1 MLDFGNLL
9 HIFCKYNLLYAM
21 IGAKVFRKESEMS
34 STDNI
39 INDFNI
45 GFLKTADS
53 LRSRINFQEN
63 SELSSYEE
71 TLNQVSSSP
80 IDPSNNY
87 LQVNNFALD
96 KQNMVIPE
104 KVTLDNS
111 ISQEMTENV
120 QEENQLNYKN
130 DWLKNMGAD
139 LQNRAEIMKALL
151 SNAE

>member
-1 MLDFGNLL
+1 
-9 HIFCKYNLLYAM
+9 
-21 IGAKVFRKESEMS
+21 MS
-34 STDNI
+34 SADNI

-63 SELSSYEE
+63 SESSSYEE

-96 KQNMVIPE
+96 RQDMIIPE
-104 KVTLDNS
+104 KVAIDTAS
-111 ISQEMTENV
+111 V
-120 QEENQLNYKN
+120 QETNVNTQEEEQLSYKN
-130 DWLKNMGAD
+130 NFLKNMGVD
-139 LQNRAEIMKALL
+139 LQNKAELMRALL
-151 SNAE
+151 SSAE

>member
-1 MLDFGNLL
+1 
-9 HIFCKYNLLYAM
+9 
-21 IGAKVFRKESEMS
+21 MS
-34 STDNI
+34 SADNI

-63 SELSSYEE
+63 SESSSYEE

-96 KQNMVIPE
+96 RQDMVIPE
-104 KVTLDNS
+104 KVAIDTTS
-111 ISQEMTENV
+111 V
-120 QEENQLNYKN
+120 QETNVNTQEEQLSYKN
-130 DWLKNMGAD
+130 DFLKNMGLD
-139 LQNRAEIMKALL
+139 LQNKAELMRALL
-151 SNAE
+151 SSAE

>member
-1 MLDFGNLL
+1 
-9 HIFCKYNLLYAM
+9 
-21 IGAKVFRKESEMS
+21 MS
-34 STDNI
+34 SADNI

-63 SELSSYEE
+63 SESSSYEE

-96 KQNMVIPE
+96 RQDMVIPE
-104 KVTLDNS
+104 KVAIDTTS
-111 ISQEMTENV
+111 V
-120 QEENQLNYKN
+120 QETNVNTQEEEQLSYKN
-130 DWLKNMGAD
+130 DFLKNMGVD
-139 LQNRAEIMKALL
+139 LQNKAELMRALL
-151 SNAE
+151 SSAE

>member
-1 MLDFGNLL
+1 
-9 HIFCKYNLLYAM
+9 
-21 IGAKVFRKESEMS
+21 MS
-34 STDNI
+34 SADNI

-63 SELSSYEE
+63 SESSSYEE

-96 KQNMVIPE
+96 RQNMVIPE
-104 KVTLDNS
+104 KVDIDTAS
-111 ISQEMTENV
+111 V
-120 QEENQLNYKN
+120 QETNVNTQEEEQLSYKN
-130 DWLKNMGAD
+130 NFLKNMGVD
-139 LQNRAEIMKALL
+139 LQNKAELMRALL
-151 SNAE
+151 SSAE

>member
-1 MLDFGNLL
+1 
-9 HIFCKYNLLYAM
+9 
-21 IGAKVFRKESEMS
+21 MS
-34 STDNI
+34 SADNI

-63 SELSSYEE
+63 SESSSYEE

-96 KQNMVIPE
+96 RQNMVIPE
-104 KVTLDNS
+104 KVDIDTAS
-111 ISQEMTENV
+111 V
-120 QEENQLNYKN
+120 QETNVNTQEEEQLSYKN
-130 DWLKNMGAD
+130 DFLKNMGVD
-139 LQNRAEIMKALL
+139 LQNKAELMRALL

>member
-1 MLDFGNLL
+1 
-9 HIFCKYNLLYAM
+9 
-21 IGAKVFRKESEMS
+21 MS
-34 STDNI
+34 SADNI

-63 SELSSYEE
+63 SESSSYEE

-96 KQNMVIPE
+96 RQDMVIPE
-104 KVTLDNS
+104 KVAIDTAS
-111 ISQEMTENV
+111 V
-120 QEENQLNYKN
+120 QETNVNTQEEDQLSYKN
-130 DWLKNMGAD
+130 DFLKNMGVD
-139 LQNRAEIMKALL
+139 LQNKAELMRALL
-151 SNAE
+151 SSAE

>member
-1 MLDFGNLL
+1 
-9 HIFCKYNLLYAM
+9 
-21 IGAKVFRKESEMS
+21 MS
-34 STDNI
+34 SADNI

-63 SELSSYEE
+63 SESSSYEE

-96 KQNMVIPE
+96 RQNMVIPE
-104 KVTLDNS
+104 KVDIDTAS
-111 ISQEMTENV
+111 V
-120 QEENQLNYKN
+120 QETNVNTQEDEQLSYKN
-130 DWLKNMGAD
+130 DFLKNMGVD
-139 LQNRAEIMKALL
+139 LQNKAELMRALL
-151 SNAE
+151 SSAE

>member
-1 MLDFGNLL
+1 
-9 HIFCKYNLLYAM
+9 
-21 IGAKVFRKESEMS
+21 MS
-34 STDNI
+34 SADNI

-63 SELSSYEE
+63 SESSSYEE

-96 KQNMVIPE
+96 RQNMVIPE
-104 KVTLDNS
+104 KVDIDTAS
-111 ISQEMTENV
+111 V
-120 QEENQLNYKN
+120 QETNVNTQEEDQLSYKN
-130 DWLKNMGAD
+130 DFLKNMGVD
-139 LQNRAEIMKALL
+139 LQNKAELMRALL
-151 SNAE
+151 SSAE

>member
-1 MLDFGNLL
+1 
-9 HIFCKYNLLYAM
+9 
-21 IGAKVFRKESEMS
+21 MS
-34 STDNI
+34 SADNI

-63 SELSSYEE
+63 SEYSSYEE

-96 KQNMVIPE
+96 RQDMVIPE
-104 KVTLDNS
+104 KVDIDTAS
-111 ISQEMTENV
+111 V
-120 QEENQLNYKN
+120 QETNVNTQEEEQLSYKN
-130 DWLKNMGAD
+130 DFLKNMGVD
-139 LQNRAEIMKALL
+139 LQNKAELMRALL
-151 SNAE
+151 SSAE

>member
-1 MLDFGNLL
+1 
-9 HIFCKYNLLYAM
+9 
-21 IGAKVFRKESEMS
+21 MS
-34 STDNI
+34 SADNI

-63 SELSSYEE
+63 SESSSYEE

-96 KQNMVIPE
+96 RQDMVIPE
-104 KVTLDNS
+104 KVDIDTAS
-111 ISQEMTENV
+111 V
-120 QEENQLNYKN
+120 QETNVNTQEEEQLSYKN
-130 DWLKNMGAD
+130 NFLKNMGVD
-139 LQNRAEIMKALL
+139 LQNKAELMRALL
-151 SNAE
+151 SSAE

>member
-1 MLDFGNLL
+1 
-9 HIFCKYNLLYAM
+9 
-21 IGAKVFRKESEMS
+21 MS
-34 STDNI
+34 SADNI

-63 SELSSYEE
+63 SESSSYEE

-96 KQNMVIPE
+96 RQDMVIPE
-104 KVTLDNS
+104 KVAIDTAS
-111 ISQEMTENV
+111 V
-120 QEENQLNYKN
+120 QETNVNTQEEEQLSYKN
-130 DWLKNMGAD
+130 DFLKNMGVD
-139 LQNRAEIMKALL
+139 LQNKAELMRALL
-151 SNAE
+151 SSAE

>member
-1 MLDFGNLL
+1 
-9 HIFCKYNLLYAM
+9 
-21 IGAKVFRKESEMS
+21 MS
-34 STDNI
+34 SADNI

-63 SELSSYEE
+63 SESSSYEE

-96 KQNMVIPE
+96 RQNMIIPE
-104 KVTLDNS
+104 KVDIDTAS
-111 ISQEMTENV
+111 V
-120 QEENQLNYKN
+120 QETNVNTQEEQLSYKN
-130 DWLKNMGAD
+130 DFLKNMGLD
-139 LQNRAEIMKALL
+139 LQNKAELMRALL
-151 SNAE
+151 SSAE

>member
-1 MLDFGNLL
+1 
-9 HIFCKYNLLYAM
+9 
-21 IGAKVFRKESEMS
+21 MS
-34 STDNI
+34 SADNI

-63 SELSSYEE
+63 SESSSYEE

-96 KQNMVIPE
+96 RQDMVINE
-104 KVTLDNS
+104 KVDIDTAS
-111 ISQEMTENV
+111 V
-120 QEENQLNYKN
+120 QETNVNTQEEQLSYKN
-130 DWLKNMGAD
+130 DFLKNMGVD
-139 LQNRAEIMKALL
+139 LQNKAELMRALL
-151 SNAE
+151 SSAE

>member
-1 MLDFGNLL
+1 
-9 HIFCKYNLLYAM
+9 
-21 IGAKVFRKESEMS
+21 MS
-34 STDNI
+34 SADNI

-63 SELSSYEE
+63 SESSSYEE

-96 KQNMVIPE
+96 RQNIVIPE
-104 KVTLDNS
+104 KVDIDTAS
-111 ISQEMTENV
+111 V
-120 QEENQLNYKN
+120 QETNVNTQEEEQLSYKN
-130 DWLKNMGAD
+130 DFLKNMGLD
-139 LQNRAEIMKALL
+139 LQNKAELMRALL
-151 SNAE
+151 SSAE

>member
-1 MLDFGNLL
+1 
-9 HIFCKYNLLYAM
+9 
-21 IGAKVFRKESEMS
+21 MS
-34 STDNI
+34 SADNI

-63 SELSSYEE
+63 SESSSYEE

-96 KQNMVIPE
+96 RQNMVIPE
-104 KVTLDNS
+104 KVAIDTTS
-111 ISQEMTENV
+111 V
-120 QEENQLNYKN
+120 QETNVNTQEEEQLSYKN
-130 DWLKNMGAD
+130 DFLKNMGVD
-139 LQNRAEIMKALL
+139 LQNKAELMRALL
-151 SNAE
+151 SSAE

>member
-1 MLDFGNLL
+1 
-9 HIFCKYNLLYAM
+9 
-21 IGAKVFRKESEMS
+21 MS
-34 STDNI
+34 SADNI

-63 SELSSYEE
+63 SESSSYEE

-96 KQNMVIPE
+96 RQDMIIPE
-104 KVTLDNS
+104 KVAIDNAS
-111 ISQEMTENV
+111 V
-120 QEENQLNYKN
+120 QETNVNTQEEEQLSYKN
-130 DWLKNMGAD
+130 DFLKNMGVD
-139 LQNRAEIMKALL
+139 LQNKAELMRALL
-151 SNAE
+151 SSAE

>member
-1 MLDFGNLL
+1 
-9 HIFCKYNLLYAM
+9 
-21 IGAKVFRKESEMS
+21 MS
-34 STDNI
+34 SADNI

-53 LRSRINFQEN
+53 LRSRINFEEN
-63 SELSSYEE
+63 SESSSYEE

-104 KVTLDNS
+104 KVDIDTAS
-111 ISQEMTENV
+111 V
-120 QEENQLNYKN
+120 QETNVNTQEEDQLSYKN
-130 DWLKNMGAD
+130 DFLKNMGVD
-139 LQNRAEIMKALL
+139 LQNKAELMRALL
-151 SNAE
+151 SSAE

>member
-1 MLDFGNLL
+1 
-9 HIFCKYNLLYAM
+9 
-21 IGAKVFRKESEMS
+21 MS
-34 STDNI
+34 SADNI

-63 SELSSYEE
+63 SESSSYEE

-96 KQNMVIPE
+96 RQNIVIPE
-104 KVTLDNS
+104 KVDIDNAS
-111 ISQEMTENV
+111 V
-120 QEENQLNYKN
+120 QETNVNTQEEEQLSYKN
-130 DWLKNMGAD
+130 DFLKNMGVD
-139 LQNRAEIMKALL
+139 LQNKAELMRALL
-151 SNAE
+151 SSAE

>member
-1 MLDFGNLL
+1 
-9 HIFCKYNLLYAM
+9 
-21 IGAKVFRKESEMS
+21 MS
-34 STDNI
+34 SADNI

-63 SELSSYEE
+63 SESSSYEE

-96 KQNMVIPE
+96 RQNIVIPE
-104 KVTLDNS
+104 KVDIDTAS
-111 ISQEMTENV
+111 V
-120 QEENQLNYKN
+120 QETNVNTQEEEQLSYKN
-130 DWLKNMGAD
+130 DFLKNMGVD
-139 LQNRAEIMKALL
+139 LQNKAELMRALL
-151 SNAE
+151 STAE